1 MNIGFGEND
10 IGTFYENSTLGQD
23 TLNVFYKGGFYYIS
37 DTKNNKIIK
46 TTEKGIHVL
55 VIFNPESNPHLRQ
68 STTQTDE
75 SSDNTND
82 IAYVK
87 QYKEFSIIT
96 PGKITAD
103 IDKNIYVVNNDPQ
116 YKKND
121 NNGFL
126 SNSLILKFDNN
137 GSLKYVIGK
146 NGIDSSPFSYI
157 SKMITD
163 QKNNLIVYEK
173 NENEN
178 NIYKFGTD
186 GTLKSKTSI
195 SQNDVPKTSE
205 ESNLIVDII
214 NIIPGF
220 IEDEIYLTCQ
230 YIKEK
235 EDNFSIKNYEIIY
248 EKILKYS
255 LKTNKIS
262 KLIISLKPKKINF
275 SKLKLNPELKELY
288 GDKKEIVEPMEN
300 LMGADV
306 SGRMFFYKMEL
317 PLELL
322 NENKQSLSIYD
333 NNGKL
338 LKEILLEQPLN
349 VQYVSEFYLSS
360 EGKVFYYYI
369 IDGEVQFVSII

>member
-1 MNIGFGEND
+1 M
-10 IGTFYENSTLGQD
+10 
-23 TLNVFYKGGFYYIS
+23 
-37 DTKNNKIIK
+37 
-46 TTEKGIHVL
+46 
-55 VIFNPESNPHLRQ
+55 
-68 STTQTDE
+68 
-75 SSDNTND
+75 
-82 IAYVK
+82 
-87 QYKEFSIIT
+87 
-96 PGKITAD
+96 
-103 IDKNIYVVNNDPQ
+103 
-116 YKKND
+116 
-121 NNGFL
+121 